1 MASQVETP
9 VKQAA
14 SPGCLTDNLGWLLGQ
29 AEHVLAAEMSA
40 RLEPLGLSSRR
51 YCVLASAMTGDHT
64 QIELANLIGLDKT
77 TMVVTLDGL
86 EADGLAKRMPS
97 SRDRRV
103 RVVKVTEAGERRVA
117 KARKVIEATQKE
129 MLERLPAAERSALL
143 SGLTRLVC
151 GARDTNGSVP

>member
-1 MASQVETP
+1 M
-9 VKQAA
+9 KQAA

-64 QIELANLIGLDKT
+64 QIELANMVGLDKT

-103 RVVKVTEAGERRVA
+103 RVMAVTEAGERRVA
-117 KARKVIEATQKE
+117 KARRSSSPLKTSA
-129 MLERLPAAERSALL
+129 RPAARGRARRAPVGPVPARVRRPRHARS
-143 SGLTRLVC
+143 G
-151 GARDTNGSVP
+151 P